1 VYWKATNYRT
11 LKKFVVFFSS
21 PVQIKQ
27 RKASKAS
34 KNRFSKSG
42 VQLRQ
47 IKNRERREMK
57 SASTLVALL
66 YLLAIALSYADTWP
80 AHLRWSLPDL
90 NHAVELSQV
99 LLC

>member
-1 VYWKATNYRT
+1 
-11 LKKFVVFFSS
+11 
-21 PVQIKQ
+21 
-27 RKASKAS
+27 
-34 KNRFSKSG
+34 
-42 VQLRQ
+42 
-47 IKNRERREMK
+47 
-57 SASTLVALL
+57 L